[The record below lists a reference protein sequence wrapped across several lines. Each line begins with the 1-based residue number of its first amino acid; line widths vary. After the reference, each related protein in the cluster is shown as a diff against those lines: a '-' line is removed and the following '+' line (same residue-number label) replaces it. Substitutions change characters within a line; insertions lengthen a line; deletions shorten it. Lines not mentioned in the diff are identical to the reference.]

1 MLIKP
6 IQKFPKY
13 ELLLLRLIK
22 HTPREH
28 PDYEL
33 LVRAQRV
40 VHEQLLL
47 INCTEKETLDVEQLR
62 ELESLIEGAV
72 DLVAVERQLVRH
84 DNVVISNGGGPKKER
99 VLFLLSDLLL
109 VTGIKRRSGT
119 ITKKAN
125 ITITTANL
133 DANKYKLVMR
143 IPLEDVEIIKSKDEK
158 ARRIQ
163 TELDVMNQD
172 ISILNKITD
181 LSANLR
187 CNRSSLDELIKE
199 MIGTL
204 NKQIQL
210 HQNNEAQLCVLDL
223 SVLTQ

>member
-1 MLIKP
+1 M
-6 IQKFPKY
+6 
-13 ELLLLRLIK
+13 
-22 HTPREH
+22 
-28 PDYEL
+28 
-33 LVRAQRV
+33 
-40 VHEQLLL
+40 
-47 INCTEKETLDVEQLR
+47 EQLR